1 MHHIVIDAR
10 TITSPNGENIGQ
22 FLNQLQAVDKTN
34 KYTILV
40 RPDDK
45 DFWKPTVTNF
55 NIKTVD
61 FNENLIKDQLKF
73 KSLLNRLSPD
83 LVHFCTIQPL
93 NFYAGRRVVNLDN
106 ITIFTG
112 SNHGRQTLL
121 KYIQNRLFKNFLQLS
136 SYIIVPNAVTKSGL
150 LKIIN
155 VPADA
160 VAVIPFEAN
169 VASEADQDLWRQIAL
184 QTHSVY
190 IDAIRNHI
198 KF

>member
-10 TITSPNGENIGQ
+10 NISHSNKYVEN
-22 FLNQLQAVDKTN
+22 FLGQLQIVDKSN
-34 KYTILV
+34 RYTILV

-61 FNENLIKDQLKF
+61 LNENLIKDQLKF